1 MYLSDFKF
9 RVWNDSEQEYDYH
22 KKILKTQFSRYTK
35 YAEIELYIGIT
46 DKNNKEI
53 YVGDII
59 RFNNKN
65 YLVSLENIFVG
76 LMIGDKEIF
85 YFSNKDAD
93 NFEVIGNHKEHQDI
107 KYQGL

>member
-22 KKILKTQFSRYTK
+22 KKILKHNLVDILND
-35 YAEIELYIGIT
+35 EIELYIGIT

-107 KYQGL
+107 KYEGL